1 MLHHQFYKFPDDI
14 VKKIPLHGQHFV
26 GRHWKPTENKPRPEM
41 ENETFKPRVE
51 KRFCKGFSNTSIH
64 NKLNFFLSVGLDIPD
79 YVTSNNEYPRTH
91 FKDIIKRL
99 VETNLKEIL

>member
-1 MLHHQFYKFPDDI
+1 MSNISNHISSSLETVFHHQFYKFPDDI

-41 ENETFKPRVE
+41 ENENFKPRVE

-64 NKLNFFLSVGLDIPD
+64 NKLHFFPQLVW
-79 YVTSNNEYPRTH
+79 TSRTM
-91 FKDIIKRL
+91 
-99 VETNLKEIL
+99 